1 MRSAPS
7 YARSDEEREG
17 LVALVRPCGCARFEL
32 TDREEAVLEQLAE
45 GKSSREAA
53 QCLYVSRQAIT
64 YHLGNLLAKFQCT
77 NRTGVV
83 ARAFVLGILAPVWPP
98 RIVRARG
105 PGADEARGCS
115 HGVKG
120 LRGRRTFL
128 RS

>member
-1 MRSAPS
+1 MPSAPS
-7 YARSDEEREG
+7 SGRVVEEGEG
-17 LVALVRPCGCARFEL
+17 LALARPCGCARFEL

-53 QCLYVSRQAIT
+53 QCLYVSHQAIT
-64 YHLGNLLAKFQCT
+64 YHVGNLLAKFQCT
-77 NRTGVV
+77 SRTGIV
-83 ARAFVLGILAPVWPP
+83 ARAFVLGILMPVWPP
-98 RIVRARG
+98 RIVRALG
-105 PGADEARGCS
+105 PIADEGRGCP

>member
-1 MRSAPS
+1 VRSAPS
-7 YARSDEEREG
+7 SERSAEEREG
-17 LVALVRPCGCARFEL
+17 FVTLVRPCGCTRFEL
-32 TDREEAVLEQLAE
+32 TDREEEVLEQLAE

-53 QCLYVSRQAIT
+53 QCLYVSHQAIT

-77 NRTGVV
+77 SRTGVV

-105 PGADEARGCS
+105 PSADEAPGCS